1 MVKIVCQHCG
11 IEGYLQHI
19 GKNYYRVRHYV
30 GYRNGK
36 PVFKYHRQDPTYVL
50 KLLNS
55 KEEEIGRCGQGNIDL
70 TGQNVDLEKEA
81 NTFKSEN
88 KRVLSGG
95 SGSIV
100 RSSAPDEVISPFK
113 RFLSIDL
120 TQARTSVTNHA
131 SKLRIMLK
139 SIDKPANEITKEDL
153 RSFLEVADR
162 KYAVQTYNCFIKTIR
177 RFFRDYLN
185 KPELA
190 TFHFKTVPFTPKIM
204 NLSKSD
210 LRDFYDAI
218 DHPIVKMMFLAY
230 CVTGLRRNDI
240 MYLMINE
247 LDRDNRMMVK
257 TNQSRTKHRW
267 VTFYNTELSKVL
279 HPYLDKRND
288 DNLRV
293 FPVDKYKT
301 FPKYW
306 SMAAAKTGIKIT
318 PKDLRDWFNNEMMK
332 LGVPE
337 TYINAFCGRIPRTV
351 LRRNYVNYN
360 PMKLKE
366 IYDKANLAVFS

>member
-1 MVKIVCQHCG
+1 MVKIVCQLCR

-19 GKNYYRVRHYV
+19 GKNYYRIRHYV
-30 GYRNGK
+30 GFNNGK
-36 PVFKYHRQDPTYVL
+36 PVFKYHRQDPQYVL
-50 KLLNS
+50 RLLGQKGS
-55 KEEEIGRCGQGNIDL
+55 IDQGDQGNIDL
-70 TGQNVDLEKEA
+70 TGHSVDHKQEG
-81 NTFKSEN
+81 NTFKFECKPSI
-88 KRVLSGG
+88 SSC

-100 RSSAPDEVISPFK
+100 RSSIIMNGVIDQYK
-113 RFLSIDL
+113 RFLTIDL
-120 TQARTSVTNHA
+120 TQAKTSVTNHA

-139 SIDKPANEITKEDL
+139 AIDKPVNEITKEDL
-153 RSFLEVADR
+153 RGFLESIDK
-162 KYAVQTYNCFIKTIR
+162 KYAIETYNCFIKTIR
-177 RFFRDYLN
+177 RFFRDYLD

-190 TFHFKTVPFTPKIM
+190 TFHFKTVPFTPKIL
-204 NLSKSD
+204 NLTKSD
-210 LRDFYDAI
+210 LHGFYDAV
-218 DHPIVKMMFLAY
+218 DHPVVKMMFLAY

-247 LDRDNRMMVK
+247 VDRKNRMIVK

-267 VTFYNTELSKVL
+267 VTFYNEELSKVL
-279 HPYLDKRND
+279 HPYLDNRTD

-306 SMAAAKTGIKIT
+306 SMAAAKTGLKIT

-351 LRRNYVNYN
+351 LRRHYVNYN
-360 PMKLKE
+360 PMKMKE
-366 IYDKANLAVFS
+366 IYDKANLTVLS